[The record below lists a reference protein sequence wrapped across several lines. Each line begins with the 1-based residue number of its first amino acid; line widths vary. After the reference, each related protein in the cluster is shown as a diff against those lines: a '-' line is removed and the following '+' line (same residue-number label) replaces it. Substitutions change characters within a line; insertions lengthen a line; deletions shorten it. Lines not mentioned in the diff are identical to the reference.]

1 MNKISFAIQQWWRK
15 VGLEYHRKKLLR
27 EESEIKTEANHRL
40 QVREFDGGI
49 YLCLDEIPILSK
61 DDISMEP
68 EKAVGVAREYFVD
81 YMYLKRY
88 GRVTF

>member
-27 EESEIKTEANHRL
+27 EEREIKTEANHRL

-61 DDISMEP
+61 DDMSMEP
-68 EKAVGVAREYFVD
+68 EKAVGTAREYFVD
-81 YMYLKRY
+81 YMCFKRH
-88 GRVTF
+88 RQVPF